1 MKIPSQS
8 LDLHS
13 LLVVFGQAPDHD
25 AAGDEADR
33 AGQNVGNEPSPE
45 EPEDGFEPEGQK
57 SQRARKAR
65 GMVNMT
71 MRKILRS
78 APPKGLPQPVRKK
91 PE

>member
-13 LLVVFGQAPDHD
+13 LLFIFGQAPDHNT
-25 AAGDEADR
+25 AGNEADR

-57 SQRARKAR
+57 SQRDGQYDYAKNIEQRPA
-65 GMVNMT
+65 
-71 MRKILRS
+71 
-78 APPKGLPQPVRKK
+78 
-91 PE
+91 